1 MWKQANNFLFFRRN
15 FIMNKTEL
23 INAVSEKS
31 ELTKKDA
38 TKAVDALLEV
48 LTESLVKGDKVQ
60 LIGFGNFE
68 VRDRA
73 ARSGR
78 NPQTGEAIEIAASK
92 VPAFKPGKALKDA
105 VNK

>member
-1 MWKQANNFLFFRRN
+1 
-15 FIMNKTEL
+15 MNKTEL
-23 INAVSEKS
+23 INAVAEKS

-38 TKAVDALLEV
+38 TKAVEALLDV
-48 LTESLVKGDKVQ
+48 LTDSLSKGDKVQ

-78 NPQTGEAIEIAASK
+78 NPQTGEAIEIPASK

>member
-1 MWKQANNFLFFRRN
+1 
-15 FIMNKTEL
+15 MNKTEL